1 MPAYR
6 KRNYGLNGKAY
17 IISSALQRSAI
28 SIDI

>member
-17 IISSALQRSAI
+17 ISSALQRSAI